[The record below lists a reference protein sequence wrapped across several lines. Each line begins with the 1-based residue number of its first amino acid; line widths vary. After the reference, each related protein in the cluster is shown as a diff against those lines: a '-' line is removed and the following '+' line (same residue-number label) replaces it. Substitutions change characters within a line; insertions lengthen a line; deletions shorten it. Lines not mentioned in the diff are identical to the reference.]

1 MLIVVVCF
9 VKFLKNTLDFK
20 DVAKMLP
27 KMLYLCSNQNGTNM
41 ASIELS
47 ISSKEDKVTHRSEIL
62 IRFVPFRGANLRVK
76 SGLFISPKH
85 FRYFI
90 NRTKTLKTGIAVPE
104 KVLSINKEEA
114 AKKGYELKSYGEVVV
129 ADRIITPEVKNSKQQ
144 KQLLDELLASIME
157 AFASAH
163 KDDVD
168 AVWLD
173 KIVNRFHHPTRQPA
187 KKGKRERKK
196 NSIYDLAE
204 EYLVKK
210 RFSYDH
216 TKAFRVLI
224 RDLARYEAF
233 KKKVMQ
239 EKFAWNIDKM
249 TRKDIEDF
257 EEYLRYEKTLSEK
270 YPKQFESILEEYPV
284 EINVVHTMTKLQDRG
299 ENTIVKLKKKFK
311 AFMQWLYET
320 ERTTNRP
327 FDGIKIGVEKYGTPI
342 YITKE
347 ERNLVAETDIP
358 AMFEKLDDE
367 DKKACSK
374 LPLRTLETQRDIF
387 VFQCLVG
394 CRVGDLTRLTSQNI
408 TQGILEYVPSKT
420 ADEDAPVKPRIPLNP
435 CALKLVKKYEGIDK
449 DGRLFPFISPQKYND
464 AIKAIL
470 LICGITRIV
479 QVRNST
485 TGENEMKRICD
496 VASSHMARRTFV
508 GAAYK
513 AVRDPNIVGK
523 MSGHVE
529 GSRAFNRY
537 RQIDD
542 DILKETINCI

>member
-1 MLIVVVCF
+1 
-9 VKFLKNTLDFK
+9 
-20 DVAKMLP
+20 
-27 KMLYLCSNQNGTNM
+27 M

-47 ISSKEDKVTHRSEIL
+47 LSSKEDKVTHRSEIL

-90 NRTKTLKTGIAVPE
+90 NRTKTMKNGVDVPE
-104 KVLSINKEEA
+104 KVLSVNKEEA

-129 ADRIITPEVKNSKQQ
+129 ADRIITPEVENSKQQ
-144 KQLLDELLASIME
+144 KKLLDDLLASIMD
-157 AFASAH
+157 AFATAH

-173 KIVNRFHHPTRQPA
+173 KVVNRFHHPTRQPA
-187 KKGKRERKK
+187 AKGKRGKSKK
-196 NSIYDLAE
+196 SIYDLAE
-204 EYLVKK
+204 EYLEKK

-216 TKAFRVLI
+216 TKAFRVLV

-233 KKKVMQ
+233 KKKVLQ
-239 EKFAWNIDKM
+239 ERFAWNIDKM

-257 EEYLRYEKTLSEK
+257 EEYLRNEKTLSEK
-270 YPKQFESILEEYPV
+270 YPKQFESILEDYPV
-284 EINVVHTMTKLQDRG
+284 EINVVHAFTKLQDRG
-299 ENTIVKLKKKFK
+299 DNTIVKLKKKFK

-327 FDGIKIGVEKYGTPI
+327 FDGIKIGVEKYGNPI

-347 ERNLVAETDIP
+347 ERNILAEANIP
-358 AMFEKLDDE
+358 VLYEQLEEE
-367 DKKACSK
+367 DKKVCSK
-374 LPLRTLETQRDIF
+374 LPLSTLETQRDIF

-394 CRVGDLTRLTSQNI
+394 CRVGDLMNLTPQNI
-408 TQGILEYVPSKT
+408 TNGILEYVPSKT
-420 ADEDAPVKPRIPLNP
+420 SDEDAPVKPRVPLNP
-435 CALKLVKKYEGIDK
+435 CALGLVEKYKGIDEH
-449 DGRLFPFISPQKYND
+449 GRLFPFISSQKYNV
-464 AIKAIL
+464 AIKAIF

-485 TGENEMKRICD
+485 TGETEMKRICD
-496 VASSHMARRTFV
+496 MASSHMARRTFV

-513 AVRDPNIVGK
+513 VVRDPNIIGK

-537 RQIDD
+537 REIDD
-542 DILKETINCI
+542 DILKETINSI

>member
-1 MLIVVVCF
+1 MANID
-9 VKFLKNTLDFK
+9 LKL
-20 DVAKMLP
+20 
-27 KMLYLCSNQNGTNM
+27 
-41 ASIELS
+41 
-47 ISSKEDKVTHRSEIL
+47 SSKENKVTRRSEIL
-62 IRFVPFRGANLRVK
+62 IRFYQGQNIDFR
-76 SGLFISPKH
+76 SGLFVQPRH
-85 FRYFI
+85 FRYFV
-90 NRTKTLKTGIAVPE
+90 NRVASKKKGIEIPDKVTSICKEDA
-104 KVLSINKEEA
+104 KAKGYVLSTR
-114 AKKGYELKSYGEVVV
+114 GEVVI
-129 ADRIITPEVKNSKQQ
+129 ADRLITPEVRFDKEQAK
-144 KQLLDELLASIME
+144 LLGELQTIIME
-157 AFASAH
+157 TFAAADKNVLSA
-163 KDDVD
+163 D
-168 AVWLD
+168 WLE
-173 KIVNRFHHPTRQPA
+173 KIVHRFHHPQSAARVKRQRG
-187 KKGKRERKK
+187 KKAM
-196 NSIYDLAE
+196 SIYDLAE
-204 EYLVKK
+204 EYLEKK

-216 TKAFRVLI
+216 TKAFRVLV

-233 KKKVMQ
+233 RKKVLQ
-239 EKFAWNIDKM
+239 ERFAWNIDKM

-257 EEYLRYEKTLSEK
+257 EEYLRNEKTLSEK

-367 DKKACSK
+367 DKKLCSK

-435 CALKLVKKYEGIDK
+435 CALKLVKKYEGVDK

>member
-1 MLIVVVCF
+1 MANID
-9 VKFLKNTLDFK
+9 LKL
-20 DVAKMLP
+20 
-27 KMLYLCSNQNGTNM
+27 
-41 ASIELS
+41 
-47 ISSKEDKVTHRSEIL
+47 SSKENKVTRRSEIL
-62 IRFVPFRGANLRVK
+62 IRFYQGQNIDFRVK
-76 SGLFISPKH
+76 SGLFVQPRH
-85 FRYFI
+85 FRYFV
-90 NRTKTLKTGIAVPE
+90 NRVASKKKGIEIPDKVTSICKEDA
-104 KVLSINKEEA
+104 KAKGYVLSTR
-114 AKKGYELKSYGEVVV
+114 GEVVI
-129 ADRIITPEVKNSKQQ
+129 ADRLITPEVRFDKEQAK
-144 KQLLDELLASIME
+144 LLGELQTIIME
-157 AFASAH
+157 TFAAADKNVLSA
-163 KDDVD
+163 D
-168 AVWLD
+168 WLE
-173 KIVNRFHHPTRQPA
+173 KIVHRFHHPQSAARVKRQRG
-187 KKGKRERKK
+187 KKAM
-196 NSIYDLAE
+196 SIYDLAE
-204 EYLVKK
+204 EYLEKK

-216 TKAFRVLI
+216 TKAFRVLV

-233 KKKVMQ
+233 RKKVLQ
-239 EKFAWNIDKM
+239 ERFAWNIDKM

-257 EEYLRYEKTLSEK
+257 EEYLRNEKTLSEK

-435 CALKLVKKYEGIDK
+435 CALKLVKKYEGVDK

-464 AIKAIL
+464 AIKAVL

>member
-1 MLIVVVCF
+1 MANID
-9 VKFLKNTLDFK
+9 LKL
-20 DVAKMLP
+20 
-27 KMLYLCSNQNGTNM
+27 
-41 ASIELS
+41 
-47 ISSKEDKVTHRSEIL
+47 SSKENKVTRRSEIL
-62 IRFVPFRGANLRVK
+62 IRFYQGQNIDFRVK
-76 SGLFISPKH
+76 SGLFVQPRH
-85 FRYFI
+85 FRYFV
-90 NRTKTLKTGIAVPE
+90 NRVASKKKGIEIPDKVTSICKEDA
-104 KVLSINKEEA
+104 KAKGYVLSTR
-114 AKKGYELKSYGEVVV
+114 GEVVI
-129 ADRIITPEVKNSKQQ
+129 ADRLITPEVRFDKEQAK
-144 KQLLDELLASIME
+144 LLGELQTIIME
-157 AFASAH
+157 TFAAADKNVLSA
-163 KDDVD
+163 D
-168 AVWLD
+168 WLE
-173 KIVNRFHHPTRQPA
+173 KIVHRFHHPQSAARVKRQRG
-187 KKGKRERKK
+187 KKAM
-196 NSIYDLAE
+196 SIYDLAE
-204 EYLVKK
+204 EYLEKK

-216 TKAFRVLI
+216 TKAFRVLV

-233 KKKVMQ
+233 RKKVLQ
-239 EKFAWNIDKM
+239 ERFAWNIDKM

-257 EEYLRYEKTLSEK
+257 EEYLRNEKTLSEK

-367 DKKACSK
+367 DKKLCSK
-374 LPLRTLETQRDIF
+374 LPLKTLETQRDIF

-408 TQGILEYVPSKT
+408 TLGILEYVPSKT

-435 CALKLVKKYEGIDK
+435 CALKLVKKYEGVDK

>member
-1 MLIVVVCF
+1 MANID
-9 VKFLKNTLDFK
+9 LK
-20 DVAKMLP
+20 
-27 KMLYLCSNQNGTNM
+27 
-41 ASIELS
+41 LS
-47 ISSKEDKVTHRSEIL
+47 TKEDKVTHRSEIL
-62 IRFVPFRGANLRVK
+62 IRFYQGQKIDFRVK
-76 SGLFISPKH
+76 SGLFVQPRH
-85 FRYFI
+85 FRYFV
-90 NRTKTLKTGIAVPE
+90 NREACLKNGVEVPA
-104 KVLSINKEEA
+104 KVTSVCKEEA
-114 AKKGYELKSYGEVVV
+114 KAKGYIIATRGQIVIM
-129 ADRIITPEVKNSKQQ
+129 DRISTPEVQFDKEQAK
-144 KQLLDELLASIME
+144 LLNELQTVIMD
-157 AFASAH
+157 AFAVAD
-163 KDDVD
+163 KNAIDNE
-168 AVWLD
+168 WLE
-173 KIVNRFHHPTRQPA
+173 KIVYRFHHPQSTSKPKRQRG
-187 KKGKRERKK
+187 KKVG
-196 NSIYDLAE
+196 SIYDLAE
-204 EYLVKK
+204 EYLEKK

-224 RDLARYEAF
+224 RDLARFEAF
-233 KKKVMQ
+233 KKKVLQ
-239 EKFAWNIDKM
+239 EKFTWNIDKI

-257 EEYLRYEKTLSEK
+257 EDYLRNEKTLSEK

-299 ENTIVKLKKKFK
+299 DNTIVKLKKKFK

-347 ERNLVAETDIP
+347 ERNIVAEADIP
-358 AMFEKLDDE
+358 SLFEKLEEE

-374 LPLRTLETQRDIF
+374 LPLSTLVTQRDIF

-394 CRVGDLTRLTSQNI
+394 CRVGDLTMLTPHNI
-408 TQGILEYVPSKT
+408 ANGILEYVPSKT
-420 ADEDAPVKPRIPLNP
+420 ADEDAPVKPRVPLNP
-435 CALKLVKKYEGIDK
+435 CALKLVEKYRGVDK
-449 DGRLFPFISPQKYND
+449 HGRLFPFISPQKYNE

-485 TGENEMKRICD
+485 TGETEMKRICD

-513 AVRDPNIVGK
+513 AVKDPNIVGK

-542 DILKETINCI
+542 EILRETINEI